1 LFIFFSVKYIL
12 ATLKNSVYNR
22 FLLMIYQLGD
32 EMTDNLI
39 KKNDEEGY
47 IVAWKHKQNH
57 NELGK
62 FDKEMTYGEAYKE
75 CEKLIEENQDNTYWP
90 EKSVDS
96 KEGFRF
102 P

>member
-1 LFIFFSVKYIL
+1 M
-12 ATLKNSVYNR
+12 KNSVYNR

-57 NELGK
+57 SELGK

-96 KEGFRF
+96 KDGFRF

>member
-12 ATLKNSVYNR
+12 ATLKNSVYNC

-32 EMTDNLI
+32 KMTDTLI

-96 KEGFRF
+96 KDGFRF

>member
-1 LFIFFSVKYIL
+1 
-12 ATLKNSVYNR
+12 
-22 FLLMIYQLGD
+22 MIYQLGD

-47 IVAWKHKQNH
+47 IVDWKHKQNH
-57 NELGK
+57 SELGK

-96 KEGFRF
+96 KDGFRF

>member
-96 KEGFRF
+96 KDGFRF

>member
-1 LFIFFSVKYIL
+1 MFS
-12 ATLKNSVYNR
+12 
-22 FLLMIYQLGD
+22 LLMIYQLGVK
-32 EMTDNLI
+32 MTDTLI
-39 KKNDEEGY
+39 KKDDEQGY

-62 FDKEMTYGEAYKE
+62 FDKEMSYGDATKE
-75 CEKLIEENQDNTYWP
+75 CEKLIAENEEKTFWP
-90 EKSVDS
+90 EKSLES